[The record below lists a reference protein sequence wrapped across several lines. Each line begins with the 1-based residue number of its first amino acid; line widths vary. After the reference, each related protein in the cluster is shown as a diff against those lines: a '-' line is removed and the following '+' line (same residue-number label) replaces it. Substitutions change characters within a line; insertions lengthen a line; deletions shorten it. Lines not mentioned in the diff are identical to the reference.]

1 MRFFSILGTVLFLL
15 AAAVQYNDPDPHI
28 WIPVYL
34 ISALICLAAV
44 SGRLHWIIPI
54 AVSGLAYLGFGV
66 MALQVFGQL
75 PVFSEEAREMWGLLV
90 TALWMDGLGVGLLIQ
105 SRSPL

>member
-34 ISALICLAAV
+34 LPALICLAALA
-44 SGRLHWIIPI
+44 RKLHWIIPI
-54 AVSGLAYLGFGV
+54 VVSGLAYIGFAV
-66 MALQVFGQL
+66 MVLRVFSQQTL
-75 PVFSEEAREMWGLLV
+75 FSEEAREMWGLLV
-90 TALWMDGLGVGLLIQ
+90 TGLWMDGLGVGLLIK
-105 SRSPL
+105 SRGPM

>member
-34 ISALICLAAV
+34 LPALICLAAL
-44 SGRLHWIIPI
+44 SRKLHWIIPI
-54 AVSGLAYLGFGV
+54 VVSGLAYIGFAV
-66 MALQVFGQL
+66 MVLRVFGQQTL
-75 PVFSEEAREMWGLLV
+75 FSEEAREMGGLLV
-90 TALWMDGLGVGLLIQ
+90 TGLWMDGLGVGLLIK
-105 SRSPL
+105 SRGPM